1 MEKIRITSQ
10 SQPLEYT
17 CLDDRQLVLDSV
29 MHSVIKERAY
39 SKVYIPN
46 IIRNTNYKNVDLT
59 FTNTDSHFSILASTN
74 EDHSDVVKLNREHM
88 NGNVRTRQNIW
99 NSHVLR
105 NGANNQR
112 WFDKLQDYRNG
123 V

>member
-29 MHSVIKERAY
+29 MHSVITERAY

-46 IIRNTNYKNVDLT
+46 ISLNTT
-59 FTNTDSHFSILASTN
+59 FTNADSHFSILASTN

-99 NSHVLR
+99 NSHVFR
-105 NGANNQR
+105 NGANKQR